1 MKEFEENAQSEV
13 GVMSPEYVNAV
24 TLVVTALC
32 VVQLVRVLW
41 NWQTEGLRSIPTKGS
56 LGWPILGEMPSLLRC
71 AGTYTLE
78 SCPRSHLA
86 FVSWLRERVEK
97 YGTMFKTHV
106 LFRPTIMMTTP
117 EEIRFVLDDPDK
129 KLSNGAPETLK
140 RLLGSFNVFALAG
153 QMHRDIHKILA
164 DSALV
169 PELKRKT
176 PEFDRLIRHSMST
189 WNGRTLDL
197 LGAVQYAFFK
207 AMTFNFFGISWEHE
221 IADKAAAL
229 LSLVMPGVVSVPINL
244 PGTAFY
250 KAQNAR
256 KKLDKI
262 FLPIIQE
269 MRSTG
274 SDGSSKY
281 ASVENFPYH
290 SLLKYEINGE
300 QLSDIAVVDILL
312 SAILSGEG
320 PSNVVSIALIY
331 LKKNPPMLKR
341 AQVEVDQLR
350 KLKKESGEPD
360 FSLSDLRELKYLTQ
374 VFHEALRITTIAP
387 GVVRS
392 ATADIHFKG
401 HVIPKGWITVAP
413 FALIHMDPE
422 LYPEPSKFNPDRF
435 ENPPNPAIFFPFGRG
450 NRACIGRQF
459 TRLMV
464 LMILYHIISNFTW
477 EVVNFTGKLKH
488 LPTFRLLG
496 KVEIAFE
503 SRAELS

>member
-1 MKEFEENAQSEV
+1 MKDFEENAQSEV

-117 EEIRFVLDDPDK
+117 EEIRFVLDDPHK

-140 RLLGSFNVFALAG
+140 QLLGSFNVFALAG
-153 QMHRDIHKILA
+153 QTHRDIHKILA

-176 PEFDRLIRHSMST
+176 PVFDRLIRHSMST

-197 LGAVQYAFFK
+197 LGAVQYTFFK

-256 KKLDKI
+256 KKLDKV

-281 ASVENFPYH
+281 ASVEKFPYH

-341 AQVEVDQLR
+341 AQLMCGFGLR
-350 KLKKESGEPD
+350 LINCGNKRRNRVKLT
-360 FSLSDLRELKYLTQ
+360 SLSDLRELKYLTQ
-374 VFHEALRITTIAP
+374 
-387 GVVRS
+387 
-392 ATADIHFKG
+392 
-401 HVIPKGWITVAP
+401 
-413 FALIHMDPE
+413 
-422 LYPEPSKFNPDRF
+422 
-435 ENPPNPAIFFPFGRG
+435 NPPNPAIFFPFGRG
-450 NRACIGRQF
+450 NRACIGKQF